1 MCGIIGYSSED
12 VTSNDLG
19 ILKKVMIESRIR
31 GKHASGAAWF
41 DGSKICSLVK
51 PIPIDKLVK
60 QLDFNKLLYDKN
72 SISFIAHARY
82 CTSNIEYN
90 QPIVSKSFAVVHNG
104 VVSQEPYETWE
115 TTYGYKC
122 SGKNDSELILR
133 AIENGDDPLNKFPD
147 ASISSII
154 LNDSGHLVYFR
165 NTRRPMWV
173 GKVGKGIIIASTYD
187 ILKRAGVSDI
197 HKVEVENDLQK
208 RDNTQWKT

>member
-12 VTSNDLG
+12 VTSSDLEV
-19 ILKKVMIESRIR
+19 LKKVMIESRIR

-41 DGSKICSLVK
+41 DGSKICSLIKSV
-51 PIPIDKLVK
+51 PIDKLVEDI
-60 QLDFNKLLYDKN
+60 DFTKLLYDKN
-72 SISFIAHARY
+72 NIAFIAHARY

-104 VVSQEPYETWE
+104 VVSQEPYDTWE

-122 SGKNDSELILR
+122 SGRNDSELILR
-133 AIENGDDPLNKFPD
+133 AIENDDDPLDKFPD

-154 LNDSGHLVYFR
+154 LDKLGNIVYFR

-187 ILKRAGVSDI
+187 ILNRAGVGDI

-208 RDNTQWKT
+208 RDNRQWKV

>member
-1 MCGIIGYSSED
+1 MCGIIGYYNDE

-19 ILKKVMIESRIR
+19 ILKKVMIESSIR
-31 GKHASGAAWF
+31 GRHASGAAWF

-51 PIPIDKLVK
+51 PIPIDKLVDCI
-60 QLDFNKLLYDKN
+60 DFTKLLYNK
-72 SISFIAHARY
+72 SKISFIAHARY

-90 QPIVSKSFAVVHNG
+90 QPIVSKSLAVVHNG
-104 VVSQEPYETWE
+104 VISQEPYETWE

-122 SGKNDSELILR
+122 SGKNDSELILK
-133 AIENGDDPLNKFPD
+133 AIENGDNPVYKFPD
-147 ASISSII
+147 ASIASIV
-154 LNDSGHLVYFR
+154 LNNSGDIEYFR

-187 ILKRAGVSDI
+187 ILNRAGVRDI